1 MTECGKN
8 VGNDGGSE
16 WMLQRCSGAVEDGG
30 GLACGAAVGQG
41 MMGELGTSG
50 GMVSRERKL
59 CGRLEGQMEAGEV
72 PQGVVRCQGTPSEV
86 KCQWG

>member
-1 MTECGKN
+1 
-8 VGNDGGSE
+8 VGPSETDG
-16 WMLQRCSGAVEDGG
+16 RCDGAAEDGG
-30 GLACGAAVGQG
+30 GLACGAAVGRG
-41 MMGELGTSG
+41 TMEELGTSG

-72 PQGVVRCQGTPSEV
+72 PQGVVRCGGTPSEV